1 MSQAS
6 LQTEET
12 FMGEQYTHTHTHT
25 HTHIHLETQETADL
39 ATFTEEILNGKLHFL
54 CRVADDY
61 AISLISDN
69 VKI

>member
-61 AISLISDN
+61 AISSISDN

>member
-12 FMGEQYTHTHTHT
+12 FMVEQYTHTHT
-25 HTHIHLETQETADL
+25 HTHIHLETHETADL

-54 CRVADDY
+54 CRVVDDC
-61 AISLISDN
+61 AISSVSDN